1 MLWYHSGMRRKIA
14 MTVVAIVVVATVGGL
29 WYDTHHRAA
38 QSQTTKAAPA
48 KPKPKAAPLDPLAI
62 EAMRTR
68 GYTAS
73 PITTTRSLGNQGGY
87 SNAVV
92 SFVSDGLSEYALQS
106 TPTTPPPAGGYP
118 VIILMHGYI
127 PPTQYQTTGN
137 DYHDFIAAWARAGY
151 VVIKPDYRGVGQ
163 SQGTATSGHYA
174 PDDTYDVMNL
184 IASLKQYALINP
196 GRIGTFGHSL
206 GGHIALNVADISPD
220 VKATV
225 LANGVVGSMY
235 DFFYNW
241 PHSPAPNDQPTATVT
256 AELQKL
262 LADHGT
268 PKSDPTFYNQ
278 ASAINYVSS
287 IKGPVQIDHDVGDST
302 VPFLFSQHLNDAL
315 VAAHKNVTFYQY
327 PGDDHQ
333 FSNASNHQLLIERTT
348 AFFNANL

>member
-1 MLWYHSGMRRKIA
+1 MKRKIA
-14 MTVVAIVVVATVGGL
+14 MGIVAVVVVAAAGGV
-29 WYDTHHRAA
+29 WYDTHHH
-38 QSQTTKAAPA
+38 SVPPQTTSHTTTP
-48 KPKPKAAPLDPLAI
+48 KPKPKPAALDPLTI

-68 GYTAS
+68 GYKAS
-73 PITTTRSLGNQGGY
+73 PITTTQSLGNQGGY
-87 SNAVV
+87 TNAVV
-92 SFVSDGLSEYALQS
+92 SFVSDGLTEYALQS
-106 TPTTPPPAGGYP
+106 TPTTPPPAVGYP

-127 PPTQYQTTGN
+127 PPTQYQTTSN
-137 DYHDFIAAWARAGY
+137 DYHDFIAAWARAGF

-174 PDDTYDVMNL
+174 PDDTYDIMNL
-184 IASLKQYALINP
+184 IASLKHYGLVNS
-196 GRIGTFGHSL
+196 GRIGSFGHSL

-225 LANGVVGSMY
+225 ITNGVVGSMY

-268 PKSDPTFYNQ
+268 PKSNPDFYNQ
-278 ASAINYVSS
+278 ASAINYVGT
-287 IKGPVQIDHDVGDST
+287 INGPVQVDHDVGDST
-302 VPFLFSQHLNDAL
+302 VPFSFSQHLNDAL

-333 FSNASNHQLLIERTT
+333 FSNPSNHQLLIERTT
-348 AFFNANL
+348 AFFKASL